1 MRSLGSRA
9 VLTLLSALVALLW
22 AAATAAAATPTP
34 QVVGPLPVTGSSH
47 PFGGAA
53 WQLRPQDLAAHGY
66 VEEEYLVTGKANVY
80 DWSADNKAVV
90 RTPDAPY
97 TTRLIIRRPI
107 KRTRMS
113 GTVVVEPLNP
123 SNLFDLNIG
132 WALSGDQFMRNGDVW
147 VGFTSKPVAVQ
158 ALKTFDPQ
166 RYGSLSWANPLPL
179 DDPRNCTDIQTIV
192 DPPAVRSRATEDG
205 LVWDIFSQV
214 GAWVKSTAASNPLAY
229 GRGARR
235 ASDVDREYGFGYSQT
250 GSMMITYMN
259 AIQPRVVANDG
270 KSIFDGYFVGV
281 AGGAFIGA
289 APLNQCTP
297 VPPLGD
303 PRRSLRNAGV
313 PVIQMMSQ
321 SDYLIG
327 LASRGPD
334 SDTPPDLYRHYEM
347 AGAAHA
353 TPDELLYSARP
364 EDIVAAGR
372 DVPPMSCNEGPRSR
386 FPSSIFVDA
395 ALQNIDLW
403 SRDGLPAPPGRDIL
417 VNNGQPVLDEFGN
430 VLGGL
435 RSPYL
440 DVPTST
446 WHASATGASF
456 CSIAGYE
463 IPFDQA
469 TLDELYPTQGAY
481 VRAVR
486 RDVRE
491 LVADRY
497 LTRADGRKLIREAQ
511 QTDIRGTGD
520 SPGI

>member
-1 MRSLGSRA
+1 MKSSGGRA
-9 VLTLLSALVALLW
+9 TLTLVSALVTMLV
-22 AAATAAAATPTP
+22 AAAAAAATPIP
-34 QVVGPLPVTGSSH
+34 QVAGPLAVSESSH

-53 WQLRPQDLAAHGY
+53 WQLRPQDLAAEGY
-66 VEEEYLVTGKANVY
+66 VEEEYLVSGRAGVY
-80 DWSADNKAVV
+80 EWGAGNKAVV
-90 RTPDAPY
+90 RTADAPY
-97 TTRLIIRRPI
+97 TTRLIVRRPI

-132 WALSGDQFMRNGDVW
+132 WAMSADQFMRNGDVW

-158 ALKTFDPQ
+158 ALKAFDPQ

-179 DDPRNCTDIQTIV
+179 DDPRNCTNIQTIV
-192 DPPAVRSRATEDG
+192 DPPAVRSRTTEDG
-205 LVWDIFSQV
+205 LVWDVFSQI
-214 GAWVKSTAASNPLAY
+214 GTWLKSDAASNPLAE

-235 ASDVDREYGFGYSQT
+235 ASQVDREYGFGYSQT
-250 GSMMITYMN
+250 GSMLITYIN
-259 AIQPRVVANDG
+259 AIQPRVVADEG
-270 KSIFDGYFVGV
+270 KPIYDGYFVGV
-281 AGGAFIGA
+281 AGGSFIGA

-313 PVIQMMSQ
+313 PVMQMMSQ

-327 LASRGPD
+327 IASRQPD
-334 SDTPPDLYRHYEM
+334 GDTPPDLYRHYEM

-353 TPDELLYSARP
+353 TPDELYYSARP
-364 EDIVAAGR
+364 QDILAAGR
-372 DVPPMSCNEGPRSR
+372 GVPPMSCNEGPRSR
-386 FPSSIFVDA
+386 FPNRIFIDA

-403 SRDGLPAPPGRDIL
+403 SRRGLPAPPGRDIL
-417 VNNGQPVLDEFGN
+417 VESGRPVLDEFGN

-446 WHASATGASF
+446 WFASSTGASF
-456 CSIAGYE
+456 CFIAGHE
-463 IPFDQA
+463 VPFDQA
-469 TLDELYPTQGAY
+469 TLDELYPTRGAY
-481 VRAVR
+481 VRAVT
-486 RDVRE
+486 RDVHQ

-497 LTRADGRKLIREAQ
+497 ITRVDGQKLIRDAAH
-511 QTDIRGTGD
+511 TDIRGTGD
-520 SPGI
+520 